1 MKTGK
6 FIIAFDEGLHARPAS
21 VLVRICNNIKSDIE
35 LIKDD
40 MTADP
45 KSILEIMA
53 LGAETGE
60 TVTLNVEGEDE
71 EEAFKLIAEFFENK

>member
-1 MKTGK
+1 MYE
-6 FIIAFDEGLHARPAS
+6 AEVVLMNEQGLHARPAS